1 MAHDWG
7 LDFVAKLQLEV
18 LLVKTFGEQ
27 GTELLLE
34 TDGKGLHR
42 TEGEGVEQLTARAK
56 GLVGN

>member
-1 MAHDWG
+1 M
-7 LDFVAKLQLEV
+7 AKLELDE

-34 TDGKGLHR
+34 TEGKGLHNI
-42 TEGEGVEQLTARAK
+42 EGEGVEQLTARAK